1 MIYNKDPLAPRKPHL
16 HEGAICLSKQVESFR
31 SHMFAEEGQ
40 LYFENSGALFEPVKG
55 FKELPLQEEA
65 DVDFFSFQEE
75 LEPPS
80 TMSSTCSDPWELG
93 LPDTLQDGQLD
104 DQSNSQPQCQSQPQF
119 NSNDAFVFPELS
131 LCEEQLPEQAPQRG
145 GCFSPVSAF
154 RSFSSA
160 AVAFPV
166 TSVPSVSLETPQ
178 PLQSIAST
186 FDSVASGSKTK
197 VDADTTDCNTGGNTD
212 AEADAEVEVEADTDA
227 DADNDAARYVKQPR
241 QGRYSGSSSPR
252 GKRVSDSRLSA
263 QGLAEVLQ
271 LDSPD
276 EALRRERYILDIFE
290 TELHYPLGY
299 KTWVRDTSR
308 DYRIKLIDQLYDRV
322 KERYPEYDRCVLE
335 TIIRRATY
343 YMMQSRLR
351 RERRAR
357 AKGKRAV
364 EKRAIA
370 S

>member
-1 MIYNKDPLAPRKPHL
+1 
-16 HEGAICLSKQVESFR
+16 
-31 SHMFAEEGQ
+31 MFIEERQ
-40 LYFENSGALFEPVKG
+40 LFFENSGTLLEPVKG

-65 DVDFFSFQEE
+65 EVDFFSFQED

-93 LPDTLQDGQLD
+93 LPEALQDGQLEAHP
-104 DQSNSQPQCQSQPQF
+104 SLQPQSHSHQPQLTPH
-119 NSNDAFVFPELS
+119 DAFVFPELS

-145 GCFSPVSAF
+145 AVFSAFTPASAF

-160 AVAFPV
+160 AVAFPIP
-166 TSVPSVSLETPQ
+166 SVSSVSLETPQ
-178 PLQSIAST
+178 SLPAS
-186 FDSVASGSKTK
+186 FDSTAGGFG
-197 VDADTTDCNTGGNTD
+197 VDASAGAVSHANADSDAD
-212 AEADAEVEVEADTDA
+212 AETYPYADADADAEVITDGDADTEAVAEGDA
-227 DADNDAARYVKQPR
+227 DVSAYVKQPR

-357 AKGKRAV
+357 AKGKRVV